1 MGRRGR
7 RRDSARVSAMSEL
20 SYQLARNDGREKE
33 LLRKIVRRDRRAF
46 EALYGSYY
54 HRLGRFLGRLTHR
67 HDLIEEAINDT
78 FYVVWQKAADFRGE
92 AQVSTWIMGIA
103 YRCCLKSLRGDAN
116 SLLNASLDDELLPP
130 SEPDYLH
137 DDRDW
142 LSQGMRHLPAD
153 QRLTLELAYYFGHS
167 CEEIGEI
174 MDCPVNTVKAR
185 MFRARVKLRNL
196 LPGIG
201 GQDAQGL

>member
-1 MGRRGR
+1 
-7 RRDSARVSAMSEL
+7 MSEL

-33 LLRKIVRRDRRAF
+33 LLRKIARHDRRAF

-54 HRLGRFLGRLTHR
+54 QRLGRFLSRMTHR
-67 HDLIEEAINDT
+67 HDLVEEAINDS
-78 FYVVWQKAADFRGE
+78 FYVVWQKAGEFRGE

-103 YRCCLKSLRGDAN
+103 YRCCLKSLRGDAS
-116 SLLNASLDDELLPP
+116 SLLGVVLDDESLAPE
-130 SEPDYLH
+130 EPEFLRDE
-137 DDRDW
+137 RDW
-142 LSQGMRHLPAD
+142 LNQGLRHLPAD

-174 MDCPVNTVKAR
+174 MECPVNTVKAR

-196 LPGIG
+196 LPTLG
-201 GQDAQGL
+201 GLDAQGL